1 MRRTMAPAE
10 RINSA
15 ARRLSSSS
23 TSVDVLLT
31 SLEKVVASPH
41 VEKYRKVS
49 LANPVMREL
58 APGAMELLH
67 ATGWESHFGYLLLNC
82 FDKALLET
90 GVSALR
96 AVRSQPAYIR
106 DKERTQREAAAA
118 HSTAKEEASAAR
130 LRSEFARRVP
140 EEPAEDSAGVAKV
153 CIHMA
158 DGSTVWRRFE
168 TWDTLNDL
176 LNFVRSL
183 PGTSPNTLLE
193 NITMKPAQVL
203 SEKHLKQTIQGLD
216 LWPAGHVRVV
226 SCAA

>member
-1 MRRTMAPAE
+1 MAPAE

-67 ATGWESHFGYLLLNC
+67 ATGWESHFGYLLLNR

-90 GVSALR
+90 GISALR

-106 DKERTQREAAAA
+106 DKERTHCEAAAA

-140 EEPAEDSAGVAKV
+140 EEPAEGSAGVAKI
-153 CIHMA
+153 CIHLA

-216 LWPAGHVRVV
+216 LWPAGHVRIV